1 MTNQITTI
9 NGTEIVAVEND
20 GTIYV
25 PVRPLCNAIG
35 VDPEGQRQR
44 IMRHYIL
51 GSVAFTLK
59 ATGTDGKSY
68 DMLCL
73 PLEYVYGWLFT
84 IDANLVDDNIR
95 DNVAMYQRECYEVLY
110 NHFTASMRRTI
121 ETNKAEIRLLE
132 DIRKA
137 QAEENEAKTLRRQ
150 AEATLA
156 KLRKERLDPQP
167 KLF

>member
-9 NGTEIVAVEND
+9 NETEIVTVEND

-25 PVRPLCNAIG
+25 PIRPLCNAIG
-35 VDPEGQRQR
+35 IDPEGQRQR

-51 GSVAFTLK
+51 SSVAFTLK

-84 IDANLVDDNIR
+84 IDANLVDADIR
-95 DNVAMYQRECYEVLY
+95 DNVATYQRECYEVLY
-110 NHFTASMRRTI
+110 KHFTVSMRHTI
-121 ETNKAEIRLLE
+121 ETNKAEIQLLE
-132 DIRKA
+132 EIRKA
-137 QAEENEAKTLRRQ
+137 QAEENEAKGLRRQ

-156 KLRKERLDPQP
+156 KLRKERLNPQP